1 MDILEGLNE
10 NQKEAVMTV
19 DGPVLIIAGAGSG
32 KTKTLTHRVAYLIKN
47 CGIRPRNILAVTFTN
62 KAAQEMRQRIMKILY
77 PEADANYK
85 YSLYGTADLPMIGT
99 FHAICS
105 MILRNE
111 IEVFGYSKSFH
122 IIDDQDQQVLVKKI
136 LKELEID
143 PQQFNPRAILASI
156 SKEKNELI
164 TSEQFTAQV
173 GGYYE
178 EIVARVYSAYQ
189 KQLKENN
196 GLDFDDIIMLTAQL
210 FQNFPQILEKYQSQF
225 RYIMVDEYQDT
236 NRAQYI
242 LINLLASKHRNL
254 CVVGDDWQCF
264 PAGTKIALE
273 DGKEKRI
280 ENVLKKEKVLAGSGQ
295 GAVSTQAVTA
305 KKTFP
310 YKKKLLEI
318 TTVGGKK
325 ILVTPNHMMF
335 TKLSLDADIYYVYLM
350 YKDKSG
356 YRIGVAKGA
365 RIAKSNQFSVGLNVR
380 ANQERAEKMW
390 ILKVCKTKPE
400 AQCLEQYYGFLYGIP
415 TLVFLAT
422 GRNMKISQKMLD
434 EVYAKIDTRK
444 RVEKL
449 FTDFDLNFDYPHH
462 VPQAT
467 IRNGISRVAINLTM
481 FSDKRKG
488 LASNWGMHR
497 ISVNSTDKSVEKILN
512 KNGFETRAGKLKD
525 WRYEVMRKNYA
536 EAEKILSELSEILP
550 QATISKKAILTNGKP
565 FVFSS
570 ASNLRETMVVPVLKK
585 GKIIEDK
592 IKEIKQVAYSGK
604 VYDLNIANLHNY
616 IANGFVVHNSIYAF
630 RGADIQNILNF
641 EKDYSETKV
650 IHLEQNYRS
659 SQVILDA
666 AYGVI
671 SKNIN
676 RKDKK
681 LWTEKE
687 SGHLVCSY
695 EAQDERDE
703 AEFIAKEIQENAK
716 GVFKKFVVLYRTNA
730 QSRTIE
736 EIFLKRSIPYRIIG
750 GVKFYQRKEVKDIV
764 AYLRLILNH
773 SDVIS
778 LQRII
783 NEPRRTIGEVT
794 LSKWIN
800 IARQAGLDC
809 IEAGGQRSV
818 IGQQSLGGGKLND
831 SKVDAVLKFCEFIRR
846 MKEVQP
852 RIKLADF
859 IEKVFKESGYEKML
873 LAEGPEGEVRWENVK
888 ELVSVAQKFDESENE
903 YVDLLSAF
911 LEEVAL
917 ASDVDNVDQ
926 NQDAVHL
933 MTLHSAKGL
942 EFPTVFIVGL
952 EEGILPHARSLLSH
966 GEMEEER
973 RLMYVGLTRAKEKI
987 YLLFTRQRTLFGMA
1001 QMNAPSRFLE
1011 DIEEKLIEK
1020 KSYREKDQAF
1030 FNSLLEKNYP
1040 VSTGFQNSQKY
1051 KGLGE
1056 DKIVRK
1062 EKDEDGFTKIALRG
1076 GERVAH
1082 KEFGDGIV
1090 VSAVGDVIVVAFKKA
1105 GIKRLSAEFAKL
1117 KKL

>member
-10 NQKEAVMTV
+10 NQREAVTTV
-19 DGPVLIIAGAGSG
+19 DGPLLIIAGAGSG
-32 KTKTLTHRVAYLIKN
+32 KTKTLTHRVAFLIKN
-47 CGIRPRNILAVTFTN
+47 AGVRPRNILAVTFTN
-62 KAAQEMRQRIMKILY
+62 KAAQEMRERIMKILY
-77 PEADANYK
+77 PEADAKYK

-105 MILRNE
+105 MILRSE
-111 IEVFGYSKSFH
+111 IEVLGYGKTFN
-122 IIDDQDQQVLVKKI
+122 IIDDQDQQALVKKI
-136 LKELEID
+136 LKQLEID
-143 PQQFNPRAILASI
+143 PQQFNPRAILAAI
-156 SKEKNELI
+156 SKEKNELR
-164 TSEQFTAQV
+164 TAEQFAEQI

-178 EIVARVYSAYQ
+178 EIVSRVYNAYQ

-196 GLDFDDIIMLTAQL
+196 SLDFDDIIMLTAQL
-210 FQNFPQILEKYQSQF
+210 FQNFPQILEKYQQFF

-264 PAGTKIALE
+264 PAGTKIRLA
-273 DGKEKRI
+273 DGREKNI
-280 ENVLKKEKVLAGSGQ
+280 ENILRQDKLLAAAGQ
-295 GAVSTQAVTA
+295 GAVSTQEVTE
-305 KKTFP
+305 KKAFP
-310 YKKKLLEI
+310 YKRKLLEI
-318 TTVGGKK
+318 KTASGKK
-325 ILVTPNHMMF
+325 ILVTSNHLMF
-335 TKLSLDADIYYVYLM
+335 AKLSLNADVFYVYLM
-350 YKDKSG
+350 FKEKSG
-356 YRIGVAKGA
+356 YRIGIVKGA
-365 RIAKSNQFSVGLNVR
+365 RISKSNQFSVGLNVR

-390 ILKVCKTKPE
+390 ILKVCKTKQE

-415 TLVFLAT
+415 TLVFLAA

-434 EVYAKIDTRK
+434 EIYAKIDTRK

-449 FTDFDLNFDYPHH
+449 FADFDLDFEYPHH
-462 VPQAT
+462 IPQAT

-481 FSDKRKG
+481 FGDRRKG
-488 LASNWGMHR
+488 LVNNWGMHR
-497 ISVNSTDKSVEKILN
+497 ISINSTNKKVEKILN
-512 KNGFETRAGKLKD
+512 VAGFETRAGKFGD
-525 WRYEVMRKNYA
+525 WRYEVMRKKYA
-536 EAEKILSELSEILP
+536 EAEKLLKGLCEILP
-550 QATISKKAILTNGKP
+550 QAVVNKKAILTDSKP
-565 FVFSS
+565 FVFFT
-570 ASNLRETMVVPVLKK
+570 AANLRETMLVPIFQKR
-585 GKIIEDK
+585 KIVEDK
-592 IKEIKQVAYSGK
+592 IKSIKQVDYSGK
-604 VYDLNIANLHNY
+604 VYDINVSNVHNY
-616 IANGFVVHNSIYAF
+616 IANGVVVHNSIYKF

-641 EKDYSETKV
+641 EKDYGETKV

-703 AEFIAKEIQENAK
+703 AEFIAREISENAK

-750 GVKFYQRKEVKDIV
+750 GIKFYQRKEVKDMV

-778 LQRII
+778 LGRIV
-783 NEPRRTIGEVT
+783 NEPRRSIGELT
-794 LSKWIN
+794 LKKWVGVAKFLQLN
-800 IARQAGLDC
+800 P
-809 IEAGGQRSV
+809 IEVSFQ
-818 IGQQSLGGGKLND
+818 IQNPNFQFPNNFQIPK
-831 SKVDAVLKFCEFIRR
+831 SKVDEILKFCEFIRR
-846 MKEVQP
+846 MKEIQP

-873 LAEGPEGEVRWENVK
+873 LSEGPEGEVRWENVK

-903 YVDLLSAF
+903 YTDLLSAF

-1020 KSYREKDQAF
+1020 KSYREKDQSF

-1040 VSTGFQNSQKY
+1040 VSTGFQNAKKY

-1062 EKDEDGFTKIALRG
+1062 EKDENGFAKVSLKG

-1082 KEFGDGIV
+1082 KEFGEGIV

>member
-10 NQKEAVMTV
+10 NQKEAAATV

-47 CGIRPRNILAVTFTN
+47 AGVRPRNILAVTFTN
-62 KAAQEMRQRIMKILY
+62 KAAQEMRERIMRILY

-85 YSLYGTADLPMIGT
+85 YSLYGTADLPTIGT

-105 MILRNE
+105 MILRSE
-111 IEVFGYSKSFH
+111 IEVLGYGKTFN
-122 IIDDQDQQVLVKKI
+122 IIDDQDQQALVKKI
-136 LKELEID
+136 LKQLEID

-164 TSEQFTAQV
+164 TSEHFTAQV

-196 GLDFDDIIMLTAQL
+196 GLDFDDIIMLTVQL
-210 FQNFPQILEKYQSQF
+210 FQNFPHILEKYQQRF

-236 NRAQYI
+236 NRAQYV

-254 CVVGDDWQCF
+254 CVVGDDWQ
-264 PAGTKIALE
+264 
-273 DGKEKRI
+273 
-280 ENVLKKEKVLAGSGQ
+280 
-295 GAVSTQAVTA
+295 
-305 KKTFP
+305 
-310 YKKKLLEI
+310 
-318 TTVGGKK
+318 
-325 ILVTPNHMMF
+325 
-335 TKLSLDADIYYVYLM
+335 
-350 YKDKSG
+350 
-356 YRIGVAKGA
+356 
-365 RIAKSNQFSVGLNVR
+365 
-380 ANQERAEKMW
+380 
-390 ILKVCKTKPE
+390 
-400 AQCLEQYYGFLYGIP
+400 
-415 TLVFLAT
+415 
-422 GRNMKISQKMLD
+422 
-434 EVYAKIDTRK
+434 
-444 RVEKL
+444 
-449 FTDFDLNFDYPHH
+449 
-462 VPQAT
+462 
-467 IRNGISRVAINLTM
+467 
-481 FSDKRKG
+481 
-488 LASNWGMHR
+488 
-497 ISVNSTDKSVEKILN
+497 
-512 KNGFETRAGKLKD
+512 
-525 WRYEVMRKNYA
+525 
-536 EAEKILSELSEILP
+536 
-550 QATISKKAILTNGKP
+550 
-565 FVFSS
+565 
-570 ASNLRETMVVPVLKK
+570 
-585 GKIIEDK
+585 
-592 IKEIKQVAYSGK
+592 
-604 VYDLNIANLHNY
+604 
-616 IANGFVVHNSIYAF
+616 SIYKF

-641 EKDYSETKV
+641 EKDYGETKV

-703 AEFIAKEIQENAK
+703 AEFIAKEIQAKAK
-716 GVFKKFVVLYRTNA
+716 GVFKNFVVLYRTNA
-730 QSRTIE
+730 QSRTLE
-736 EIFLKRSIPYRIIG
+736 EIFLQKSIPYRIIG
-750 GVKFYQRKEVKDIV
+750 GIKFYQRKEVKDMV
-764 AYLRLILNH
+764 AYLRLILNNN
-773 SDVIS
+773 DGIS
-778 LQRII
+778 LARIV
-783 NEPRRTIGEVT
+783 NEPRRAIGEMT
-794 LSKWIN
+794 LKKWLTF
-800 IARQAGLDC
+800 AREAQADP
-809 IEAGGQRSV
+809 IEA
-818 IGQQSLGGGKLND
+818 SLQIANSNLTIPK
-831 SKVDAVLKFCEFIRR
+831 SKVDEILKFCEFVRR
-846 MKEVQP
+846 MKEIQP

-873 LAEGPEGEVRWENVK
+873 LAEGPEGEMRWENVK
-888 ELVSVAQKFDESENE
+888 ELVSVAQKYDSASSADKSLASSADKLASVESVDE
-903 YVDLLSAF
+903 LSAF

-966 GEMEEER
+966 AEMEEER

-987 YLLFTRQRTLFGMA
+987 YLIFTRQRTLFGMA

-1011 DIEEKLIEK
+1011 DIEEKLLEK
-1020 KSYREKDQAF
+1020 KSYREKDQIF

-1040 VSTGFQNSQKY
+1040 VSTGFQNAKKY
-1051 KGLGE
+1051 KSLGA
-1056 DKIVRK
+1056 DKIVTGKK
-1062 EKDEDGFTKIALRG
+1062 EKIELKG

-1082 KEFGDGIV
+1082 QEFGDGIV

-1117 KKL
+1117 KKI

>member
-19 DGPVLIIAGAGSG
+19 DGPLLIIAGAGSG
-32 KTKTLTHRVAYLIKN
+32 KTKTLTHRVAFLIKKA
-47 CGIRPRNILAVTFTN
+47 GVWPRNILAVTFTN
-62 KAAQEMRQRIMKILY
+62 KAAQEMRERIMRILY
-77 PEADANYK
+77 PEADAKYK
-85 YSLYGTADLPMIGT
+85 YSLYGNSDLPTIGT

-105 MILRNE
+105 MILRSE
-111 IEVFGYSKSFH
+111 IEVLGYGKTFN
-122 IIDDQDQQVLVKKI
+122 IIDDQDQQALVKKI
-136 LKELEID
+136 LKQLEID
-143 PQQFNPRAILASI
+143 PQQFNPRAILSAI
-156 SKEKNELI
+156 SKEKNELVMA
-164 TSEQFTAQV
+164 EQFAQQI

-178 EIVARVYSAYQ
+178 EIVSKVFSAYQ
-189 KQLKENN
+189 KQLRENN
-196 GLDFDDIIMLTAQL
+196 SLDFDDIIMLTAQL
-210 FQNFPQILEKYQSQF
+210 FQNFPQILEKYQQRF

-236 NRAQYI
+236 NRAQYV

-254 CVVGDDWQCF
+254 CVVGDDWQ
-264 PAGTKIALE
+264 
-273 DGKEKRI
+273 
-280 ENVLKKEKVLAGSGQ
+280 
-295 GAVSTQAVTA
+295 
-305 KKTFP
+305 
-310 YKKKLLEI
+310 
-318 TTVGGKK
+318 
-325 ILVTPNHMMF
+325 
-335 TKLSLDADIYYVYLM
+335 
-350 YKDKSG
+350 
-356 YRIGVAKGA
+356 
-365 RIAKSNQFSVGLNVR
+365 
-380 ANQERAEKMW
+380 
-390 ILKVCKTKPE
+390 
-400 AQCLEQYYGFLYGIP
+400 
-415 TLVFLAT
+415 
-422 GRNMKISQKMLD
+422 
-434 EVYAKIDTRK
+434 
-444 RVEKL
+444 
-449 FTDFDLNFDYPHH
+449 
-462 VPQAT
+462 
-467 IRNGISRVAINLTM
+467 
-481 FSDKRKG
+481 
-488 LASNWGMHR
+488 
-497 ISVNSTDKSVEKILN
+497 
-512 KNGFETRAGKLKD
+512 
-525 WRYEVMRKNYA
+525 
-536 EAEKILSELSEILP
+536 
-550 QATISKKAILTNGKP
+550 
-565 FVFSS
+565 
-570 ASNLRETMVVPVLKK
+570 
-585 GKIIEDK
+585 
-592 IKEIKQVAYSGK
+592 
-604 VYDLNIANLHNY
+604 
-616 IANGFVVHNSIYAF
+616 SIYKF

-641 EKDYSETKV
+641 EKDYGETKV

-703 AEFIAKEIQENAK
+703 AEFIAREIGENAK

-750 GVKFYQRKEVKDIV
+750 GIKFYQRKEVKDIV

-778 LQRII
+778 LQRVI
-783 NEPRRTIGEVT
+783 NEPRRAIGDVT
-794 LSKWIN
+794 LSKWMM

-809 IEAGGQRSV
+809 IEAGGQRAV
-818 IGQQSLGGGKLND
+818 IGQQSSGGDKLND
-831 SKVDAVLKFCEFIRR
+831 SKIDAIAKFCEFVRR
-846 MKEVQP
+846 MKELQP

-888 ELVSVAQKFDESENE
+888 ELVSVAQKYDSASSVDKLTDGESVDE
-903 YVDLLSAF
+903 LSAF

-1020 KSYREKDQAF
+1020 KSYREKDQAI

-1040 VSTGFQNSQKY
+1040 TSTGFQNARKY
-1051 KGLGE
+1051 KSLSE
-1056 DKIVRK
+1056 DKIVGGKK
-1062 EKDEDGFTKIALRG
+1062 EDNGFEKIVLKG

-1082 KEFGDGIV
+1082 QEFGDGIV
-1090 VSAVGDVIVVAFKKA
+1090 VSVVGDVIVVAFKKA
-1105 GIKRLSAEFAKL
+1105 GIKRLSLDYAKL
-1117 KKL
+1117 KKI

>member
-19 DGPVLIIAGAGSG
+19 DGPLLIIAGAGSG
-32 KTKTLTHRVAYLIKN
+32 KTKTLTHRVAFLIKN
-47 CGIRPRNILAVTFTN
+47 AGVRPRNILAVTFTN
-62 KAAQEMRQRIMKILY
+62 KAAQEMRERIMKILY
-77 PEADANYK
+77 PEADAKYK

-111 IEVFGYSKSFH
+111 IEVLGYGKSFH

-143 PQQFNPRAILASI
+143 PQQFNPRAILAAI
-156 SKEKNELI
+156 SKEKNELT
-164 TSEQFTAQV
+164 TSEQFAMQV

-178 EIVARVYSAYQ
+178 EIVSRVYSAYQ

-254 CVVGDDWQCF
+254 CVVGDDWQ
-264 PAGTKIALE
+264 
-273 DGKEKRI
+273 
-280 ENVLKKEKVLAGSGQ
+280 
-295 GAVSTQAVTA
+295 
-305 KKTFP
+305 
-310 YKKKLLEI
+310 
-318 TTVGGKK
+318 
-325 ILVTPNHMMF
+325 
-335 TKLSLDADIYYVYLM
+335 
-350 YKDKSG
+350 
-356 YRIGVAKGA
+356 
-365 RIAKSNQFSVGLNVR
+365 
-380 ANQERAEKMW
+380 
-390 ILKVCKTKPE
+390 
-400 AQCLEQYYGFLYGIP
+400 
-415 TLVFLAT
+415 
-422 GRNMKISQKMLD
+422 
-434 EVYAKIDTRK
+434 
-444 RVEKL
+444 
-449 FTDFDLNFDYPHH
+449 
-462 VPQAT
+462 
-467 IRNGISRVAINLTM
+467 
-481 FSDKRKG
+481 
-488 LASNWGMHR
+488 
-497 ISVNSTDKSVEKILN
+497 
-512 KNGFETRAGKLKD
+512 
-525 WRYEVMRKNYA
+525 
-536 EAEKILSELSEILP
+536 
-550 QATISKKAILTNGKP
+550 
-565 FVFSS
+565 
-570 ASNLRETMVVPVLKK
+570 
-585 GKIIEDK
+585 
-592 IKEIKQVAYSGK
+592 
-604 VYDLNIANLHNY
+604 
-616 IANGFVVHNSIYAF
+616 SIYRF

-687 SGHLVCSY
+687 SGHLVSSY

-703 AEFIAKEIQENAK
+703 AEFIAREIGENAK

-750 GVKFYQRKEVKDIV
+750 GIKFYQRKEVKDMV

-800 IARQAGLDC
+800 IARQSGTDC
-809 IEAGGQRSV
+809 IEAGGQKSV
-818 IGQQSLGGGKLND
+818 ISHQSLGGGKLND

-873 LAEGPEGEVRWENVK
+873 LSEGPEGEIRWENVK

-903 YVDLLSAF
+903 YEDLLSAF

-1051 KGLGE
+1051 RGLGE

-1062 EKDEDGFTKIALRG
+1062 EKDEDGFTKIALKG

-1105 GIKRLSAEFAKL
+1105 GIKRLAAEFAKL